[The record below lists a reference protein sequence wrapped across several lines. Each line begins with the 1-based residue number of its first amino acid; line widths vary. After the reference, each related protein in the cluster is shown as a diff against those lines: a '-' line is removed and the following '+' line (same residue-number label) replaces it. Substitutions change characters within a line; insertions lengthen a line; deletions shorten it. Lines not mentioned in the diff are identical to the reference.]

1 MKISAIVLAAGSGS
15 RMQSSKKK
23 QFMEIK
29 GKPLVWYSLFAFEK
43 YGVDEIILV
52 TGSEDIDFCKK
63 EIVEKYNFTKV
74 KDIVAGGKERYES
87 VYNGLKH
94 ISGDIV
100 LIHDGAR
107 PVLTNEIIERGIN
120 GAIKD
125 NACVVGVPVKDTI
138 KIVNEN
144 NEVVDTP
151 NRNTLWITQ
160 TPQCFKTTMIK
171 EAYRAYEKVFAP
183 GTDRSRITDDAMVM
197 EQFGHAKVKF
207 IEGDYKNIKVTTPE
221 DISVVES
228 FLQD

>member
-52 TGSEDIDFCKK
+52 TGLEDIDFCKK

-125 NACVVGVPVKDTI
+125 KKLLLSLHPAVISLKNSFFNYSLYYFHLYNLYSKSVSIITFL
-138 KIVNEN
+138 
-144 NEVVDTP
+144 P
-151 NRNTLWITQ
+151 NL
-160 TPQCFKTTMIK
+160 F
-171 EAYRAYEKVFAP
+171 
-183 GTDRSRITDDAMVM
+183 S
-197 EQFGHAKVKF
+197 
-207 IEGDYKNIKVTTPE
+207 
-221 DISVVES
+221 
-228 FLQD
+228 LQ

>member
-138 KIVNEN
+138 KVIDN
-144 NEVVDTP
+144 NNKIVDTP
-151 NRNTLWITQ
+151 KRSSLIAIQ
-160 TPQCFKTTMIK
+160 TPQIFTFNKYVEAMNCAKTQGK
-171 EAYRAYEKVFAP
+171 DF
-183 GTDRSRITDDAMVM
+183 TDDCKLLENINEDVY
-197 EQFGHAKVKF
+197 VV
-207 IEGDYKNIKVTTPE
+207 IGDYSNIKITTPD
-221 DISVVES
+221 DIPLAES
-228 FLQD
+228 ILKLRGEK

>member
-160 TPQCFKTTMIK
+160 TPQCFKATMIK
-171 EAYRAYEKVFAP
+171 EAYQKVMALNAEN
-183 GTDRSRITDDAMVM
+183 ITDDAMVM

-207 IEGDYKNIKVTTPE
+207 VEGDYKNIKVTTPE

>member
-1 MKISAIVLAAGSGS
+1 
-15 RMQSSKKK
+15 MQSSKKK

-120 GAIKD
+120 GTIKD

-160 TPQCFKTTMIK
+160 TPQCFKATMIK
-171 EAYRAYEKVFAP
+171 EAYQKMMALNAEN
-183 GTDRSRITDDAMVM
+183 ITDDAMVM
-197 EQFGHAKVKF
+197 EQFGHEKVKF
-207 IEGDYKNIKVTTPE
+207 AAI
-221 DISVVES
+221 
-228 FLQD
+228 

>member
-52 TGSEDIDFCKK
+52 TGWEDIDFCKK

-107 PVLTNEIIERGIN
+107 PVLQM
-120 GAIKD
+120 K
-125 NACVVGVPVKDTI
+125 
-138 KIVNEN
+138 
-144 NEVVDTP
+144 
-151 NRNTLWITQ
+151 
-160 TPQCFKTTMIK
+160 
-171 EAYRAYEKVFAP
+171 
-183 GTDRSRITDDAMVM
+183 
-197 EQFGHAKVKF
+197 
-207 IEGDYKNIKVTTPE
+207 
-221 DISVVES
+221 
-228 FLQD
+228 